1 MRWFWIDR
9 IIEFE
14 SGRRAVAIK
23 NVSLS
28 EDHLHDSKLVPPL
41 MPAPLMIEGVAQ
53 TGGLL
58 VGEHLG
64 FRARVILAKV
74 GKVEFFGEAQPGD
87 TLTYTV
93 ELIGIRSTGAI
104 ITGQVHLGEQRLAS
118 LEIVFALLDERFADI
133 ELFDAGQLLSTLRC
147 CRMYEVGRQADGS
160 PLQLPPFLAEAEQA
174 LLQADQPSFASNF

>member
-9 IIEFE
+9 VIEFE

-23 NVSLS
+23 TVSLS
-28 EDHLHDSKLVPPL
+28 EDHIHDNQLAAPR
-41 MPAPLMIEGVAQ
+41 MPAPLIIEGVAQ

-74 GKVEFFGEAQPGD
+74 GKVEFFGEATPGD

-93 ELIGIRSTGAI
+93 DLIGIRSTGAI
-104 ITGQVHLGEQRLAS
+104 INGQVHLGQQLLAT
-118 LEIVFALLDERFADI
+118 LEIVFALLDDRFAGV
-133 ELFDAGQLLSTLRC
+133 ELFELGQLLSNLRC

-160 PLQLPPFLAEAEQA
+160 PLELPPFLAAAEQA
-174 LLQADQPSFASNF
+174 LLQQDQSNSVSTF